1 MNNMPTKND
10 VVRFLK
16 DKKKTIA
23 FTTLLV
29 LGVYLVGIFFAM
41 MQKDKPTL
49 PNVSDPEFSE
59 VEELITK
66 ERLTKNTYNKLTEL
80 EKEYLMEKLQENAA
94 YFSFY
99 VETSKDESLND
110 SGLLEELF
118 LSQEAV
124 SQIDSK
130 TKKAFVPVLSV
141 DVVKQEDSDYLN
153 LFIATGNPVKNKE
166 IARTYKKML
175 EEKSLAFLENKNVYI
190 LADIKIKE
198 MDSEGLD
205 AEKGGV
211 QNNNVESTSFLSS
224 PRRTAV
230 LSVAVLVFGIMLGIL
245 IAILQD
251 MKQKEIHSLYTL
263 PTKLDDTIID
273 LTAYKASQQEKE
285 LAHAILY
292 PMHNVKVVLTDNEVP
307 NSVLESLHAYGT
319 VTQSGQNGEGKGTHT
334 HFYVTDV
341 LHGIRPDVIIDEIIL
356 IVEVGKTSKRW
367 YEKNR
372 VLLENY
378 ESELKIIRI

>member
-1 MNNMPTKND
+1 MPTKND

-29 LGVYLVGIFFAM
+29 LGIYLVGMFFTK
-41 MQKDKPTL
+41 MQKDKSTL
-49 PNVSDPEFSE
+49 PIESDPEFSE

-66 ERLTKNTYNKLTEL
+66 ERLTKNRYNQLTEL
-80 EKEYLMEKLQENAA
+80 EKEYLMEKLEENAA

-130 TKKAFVPVLSV
+130 TKKAFVPELSV
-141 DVVKQEDSDYLN
+141 DVVKQEESDYLN

-166 IARTYKKML
+166 IARAYKEML

-198 MDSEGLD
+198 MDPEGLD
-205 AEKGGV
+205 TEKDGV
-211 QNNNVESTSFLSS
+211 LNNGVENTSFLSS
-224 PRRTAV
+224 PKKTAV
-230 LSVAVLVFGIMLGIL
+230 LSVAVLIFGFMLGIL
-245 IAILQD
+245 LAILQD

-263 PTKLDDTIID
+263 STKLDDTIID
-273 LTAYKASQQEKE
+273 LTAYKMSKQEKE

-307 NSVLESLHAYGT
+307 ESVVEKLQAYGT
-319 VTQSGQNGEGKGTHT
+319 VTQLGEKRESKDTHT
-334 HFYVTDV
+334 HFYVTNA

-356 IVEVGKTSKRW
+356 LVELGKTSKHW

-372 VLLENY
+372 LLLENY